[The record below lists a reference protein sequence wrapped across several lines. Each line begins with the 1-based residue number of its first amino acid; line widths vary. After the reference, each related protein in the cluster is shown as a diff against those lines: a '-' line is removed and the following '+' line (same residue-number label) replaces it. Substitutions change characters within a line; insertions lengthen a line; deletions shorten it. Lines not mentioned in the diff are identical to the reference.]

1 MHAQYMSL
9 TWFDGIQLLRGI
21 GVTLSVTFLS
31 IIFGTLLGSIL
42 GLIRCSRNK
51 IISALPLIFIEPL
64 RNSPLVVQLFMVYFG
79 LPVVARIVLNPY
91 PAAVI
96 TISLNT
102 AAFFAV
108 LVHSSIKA
116 VPEMQWQAGYALG
129 HDRMSTFIHII
140 ARQAIRI
147 LVPGAITL
155 YLGGGAYRPEG
166 FDQDGR
172 ADNIA
177 YHEPVYRAGHCFST
191 LLCYFRPARE
201 ACAKARGAR
210 GIYVLNGG
218 DCDGND

>member
-1 MHAQYMSL
+1 MRL
-9 TWFDGIQLLRGI
+9 TWNDGIQLLRGI

-31 IIFGTLLGSIL
+31 ITFGTLLGTIL
-42 GLIRCSRNK
+42 GFVRCSRNK

-64 RNSPLVVQLFMVYFG
+64 RNSPLVVQLFMVYYG
-79 LPVVARIVLNPY
+79 LPMVTRIILDAY
-91 PAAVI
+91 PAAVL

-129 HDRMSTFIHII
+129 HDRISTFIHII

-155 YLGGGAYRPEG
+155 YLGQLQVSSLVALIGLRDLTRTGEQITLRTMMPFTVLGIVLVLYYVISAPLARLARKLEERVG
-166 FDQDGR
+166 FT
-172 ADNIA
+172 
-177 YHEPVYRAGHCFST
+177 Y
-191 LLCYFRPARE
+191 
-201 ACAKARGAR
+201 
-210 GIYVLNGG
+210 
-218 DCDGND
+218 